1 MLKLRK
7 QYPTQLFISS
17 LLLVFFI
24 NSCRVV
30 GPRWRYKVSDPY
42 HEDIYHHEYVHRSYP
57 FNIKLTADDF
67 AFNTYVRLQITTP
80 CDSIKIYPT
89 SAYIKSM
96 YFVDNTHFPDKI
108 EAGYFPNDSLYN
120 QDSKLKKIN
129 KDAISGPYFLHKEDK
144 LFVNLRFRS
153 FAIHDKRNRT
163 TQFPSEKSDFIFY
176 YDIFNNKNPLTF
188 SFTPVEDT
196 TQNQ

>member
-1 MLKLRK
+1 MVKCKNNILATL
-7 QYPTQLFISS
+7 LEFFI
-17 LLLVFFI
+17 LLALFI

-30 GPRWRYKVSDPY
+30 GPRWKYKVSDPY
-42 HEDIYHHEYVHRSYP
+42 HEHTYHHEYVYRSYP

-67 AFNTYVRLQITTP
+67 AFNTYVKLQITTP

-89 SAYIKSM
+89 SAYIKSTH
-96 YFVDNTHFPDKI
+96 FVDATHFPDKI
-108 EAGYFPNDSLYN
+108 DCGYFPSDSLYTLDN
-120 QDSKLKKIN
+120 TLKKIN

-163 TQFPSEKSDFIFY
+163 TPFSEKSDFILY
-176 YDIFNNKNPLTF
+176 YDIFNNNSPLTF
-188 SFTPVEDT
+188 SFAPVEDT
-196 TQNQ
+196 IQQQ